1 MQGHCG
7 LAGWLLMAGGSQL
20 LAAVHD
26 WGRAYM
32 TGARVCQ
39 RCGLLP
45 LDEDDAALPCE
56 IEETEE
62 WQD

>member
-1 MQGHCG
+1 
-7 LAGWLLMAGGSQL
+7 MAGGSL
-20 LAAVHD
+20 LLVAEHD

-56 IEETEE
+56 IEEAEE

>member
-1 MQGHCG
+1 MS
-7 LAGWLLMAGGSQL
+7 GSQL
-20 LAAVHD
+20 LVAVHD